1 MKYLILNERGED
13 MQRSIE
19 ATEDK
24 RLASYLK
31 ALDALDEVEADLNKK
46 GAFDLLRVDYAMLL
60 KIERRIEA
68 MRNTWKAEEDQ

>member
-1 MKYLILNERGED
+1 

-24 RLASYLK
+24 RLAIYLK
-31 ALDALDEVEADLNKK
+31 ALEALDEVEADLNKK

-68 MRNTWKAEEDQ
+68 MRNTWKAEE